1 MITQPQTSKKKK
13 TALLIYI
20 FVCLL
25 LKVWF
30 QNRRSKERRMK
41 DIGMNSAR
49 RHCFRTQRRVIRSI
63 RPGQTDGI
71 EESGDLSGHF
81 GYFSGKLCLF

>member
-1 MITQPQTSKKKK
+1 
-13 TALLIYI
+13 
-20 FVCLL
+20 
-25 LKVWF
+25 
-30 QNRRSKERRMK
+30 MK